1 MELTLKS
8 RTRLE
13 QIVTNLSIEYDRVV
27 YFAAPRP
34 YRTLADLAAESP
46 FGNVKVHRYPLVAA
60 DMTAARL
67 TSA

>member
-1 MELTLKS
+1 VELTLKS

-60 DMTAARL
+60 ETSAARL